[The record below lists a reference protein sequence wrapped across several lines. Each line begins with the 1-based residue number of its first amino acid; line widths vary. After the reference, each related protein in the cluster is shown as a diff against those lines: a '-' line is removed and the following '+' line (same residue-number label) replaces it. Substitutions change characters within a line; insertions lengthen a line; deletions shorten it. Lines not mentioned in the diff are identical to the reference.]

1 MQLVGVSQP
10 SLTVATDAR
19 YTVAMASS
27 LAHSSNGGARPWVGF
42 PVASELH
49 VIRTTAMTPALLH
62 SFYGVPPSPVVCEDR
77 NIQAV
82 GVPQPVGLGYYSY
95 DDLAAFYDRNGVS
108 ASEVSLV
115 KFVGGPDSSSTL
127 AALLKTIGWTV
138 SGYPVTNI
146 EVAADQETT

>member
-42 PVASELH
+42 PVASKLH
-49 VIRTTAMTPALLH
+49 VIRTTPMTPALLH

-108 ASEVSLV
+108 ASEGLLV
-115 KFVGGPDSSSTL
+115 KFVGGPDSSSGL
-127 AALLKTIGWTV
+127 AERLEQLRWALA
-138 SGYPVTNI
+138 GYPLTNV
-146 EVAADQETT
+146 EGAADQETT